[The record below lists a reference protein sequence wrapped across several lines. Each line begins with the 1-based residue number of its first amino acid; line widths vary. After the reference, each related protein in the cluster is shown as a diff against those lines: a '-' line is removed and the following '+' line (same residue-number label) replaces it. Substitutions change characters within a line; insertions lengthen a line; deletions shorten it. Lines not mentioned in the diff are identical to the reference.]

1 MSKQNLLDAK
11 KRFGLYKDLFDAV
24 EPVEDEVDFKLKNPK
39 AWEEKNPLDTTEP
52 PIEKTSMFQSDMD
65 AHIYSFDNNF

>member
-39 AWEEKNPLDTTEP
+39 AWEEKNPLDTT
-52 PIEKTSMFQSDMD
+52 
-65 AHIYSFDNNF
+65 